1 MQIIWLTVAVLFG
14 IAEVLTTSLTLIWF
28 SIGALVVLALSGIIT
43 NIILQL
49 IIFAI
54 VSIFLLVIA
63 TKKIVKTDKDYKYET
78 NLQGILSKQ
87 GVVKEEILPY
97 KTGIVSINGED
108 WSAISINNE
117 GIGVGTIVEIVK
129 IEGVKLIVR
138 CVINE

>member
-87 GVVKEEILPY
+87 GVVKEEIFPY